1 MPQGLIGPQGPAGPA
16 GSGLQF
22 STMSLTA
29 GDPFA
34 LPPGD
39 GSVIGVRDRW
49 LVARPRRRRG
59 DPAAGGAGRPRMLL
73 IRRMDERRRLVVQA
87 QPGEQIVGGRRG
99 PLTLDRPFDQ
109 VLLVSDGTS
118 WVIFDGGPLR

>member
-1 MPQGLIGPQGPAGPA
+1 
-16 GSGLQF
+16 
-22 STMSLTA
+22 MSLTA
-29 GDPFA
+29 GDPLA

-39 GSVIGVRDRW
+39 GSVIVFVTGNSS
-49 LVARPRRRRG
+49 PRRA
-59 DPAAGGAGRPRMLL
+59 DDVVTLPPAAQGVSRMLV
-73 IRRMDERRRLVVQA
+73 IRRMDGRRRLVVRA
-87 QPGEQIVGGRRG
+87 QPGEQIAGGRRG